1 MRVISVTGGKGGV
14 GKSTISVNLAIS
26 LAKMQKKVLL
36 FDADLGLANIDVM
49 LGLNPQKTIHDFISG
64 QCSLDDVCVTGPHG
78 IKIIPA
84 ASGIQRMAELSSL
97 ESGELIRS
105 FSSLTSEFDIM
116 LVDTA
121 AGISNQVIDF
131 THASQDIMVVICND
145 PASLT
150 DSYAVIKIL
159 HQKYQRQRFGII
171 VNKAKSMQEAYDVFS
186 KFQSAAG
193 KFIHVS
199 MNYLGYVPQDD
210 CIFLSTRERK
220 AVVDRFPSASSAIA
234 FNQIGHGL
242 LHWQDEKKLTGG
254 VQFFLEKIINTKKS
268 SEDVLCKV

>member
-1 MRVISVTGGKGGV
+1 MRVISITGGKGGV

-26 LAKMQKKVLL
+26 LAKIKKKVLL

-49 LGLNPQKTIHDFISG
+49 LGLSPQRTIHDFLSG
-64 QCSLDDVCVTGPHG
+64 KCTLDEVCITGPYG
-78 IKIIPA
+78 IKILPA
-84 ASGIQRMAELSSL
+84 ASGVQRMAELSSL

-105 FSSLTSEFDIM
+105 FSSLSSDFDFM

-159 HQKYQRQRFGII
+159 HQKYLRSRFGIV
-171 VNKAKSMQEAYDVFS
+171 VNKARSMQEAFDVFS

-193 KFIHVS
+193 KFINVT

-210 CIFLSTRERK
+210 CIFLASRERK
-220 AVVDRFPSASSAIA
+220 AVIDRFPSASSAIA

-242 LHWQDEKKLTGG
+242 LHWQDDKTITGG
-254 VQFFLEKIINTKKS
+254 MQFFLERIINRNGAI
-268 SEDVLCKV
+268 EGNLCKV